1 LRYDFEWHPAKARE
15 NLRKHRVSF
24 ERASTVFLD
33 PAAISILDEAHSEE
47 EERWISL
54 GLDASGS
61 LLVVIHTFEPVDA
74 ESARIRIISARRA
87 TRREEKD
94 YNEGQ
99 A

>member
-24 ERASTVFLD
+24 ECASTVFLD

-61 LLVVIHTFEPVDA
+61 LLVVIHTFEPIDV
-74 ESARIRIISARRA
+74 ESARVRIISARRA
-87 TRREEKD
+87 TRREERD

-99 A
+99 G